1 MHDDDKLYKDIIHSQ
16 AEMSMKYV
24 GQKLADDEFS
34 KLDNE
39 SSDFEIPEHLQNK
52 LNELIRCEELNKKK
66 RL

>member
-39 SSDFEIPEHLQNK
+39 SLTLKFRTSSK
-52 LNELIRCEELNKKK
+52 
-66 RL
+66 